1 MRSVLRE
8 AVPRDLIEDGRQRPA
23 DAHIIIDSVSK
34 IYCSDRGEVEALRDI
49 RLKIRP
55 GAFVSIVGPSGCGK
69 STLMRCIAGLERPS
83 TGGVVIG
90 GREIDAPPQNLGMVF
105 QRDVLLE
112 WRTVLDNVLLL
123 IELRRGHRSEWVAR
137 ARQLLDVFGLE
148 SFHDCYPWELSGGM
162 RQRVSICRAMLSD
175 PDILLM
181 DEPFAALDA
190 FTRDDLNLELQA
202 TSQRTK
208 ATTIFITH
216 NISEAIFLAD
226 QVVVMDRRP
235 GRVALVIDIH
245 LPRPRPLAV
254 KESPEFAEYGR
265 LIRKTFEDLGILR
278 RGI

>member
-1 MRSVLRE
+1 
-8 AVPRDLIEDGRQRPA
+8 
-23 DAHIIIDSVSK
+23 
-34 IYCSDRGEVEALRDI
+34 
-49 RLKIRP
+49 
-55 GAFVSIVGPSGCGK
+55 
-69 STLMRCIAGLERPS
+69 MRCIAGLERPS

-123 IELRRGHRSEWVAR
+123 IELRRGRRSEWLDR
-137 ARQLLDVFGLE
+137 AKQLLDVFGLA
-148 SFHDCYPWELSGGM
+148 SFHDRYPWELSGGM
-162 RQRVSICRAMLSD
+162 RQRVSICRAMLDD

-216 NISEAIFLAD
+216 NIGEAIFLAD

-235 GRVALVIDIH
+235 GRVALVLDID
-245 LPRPRPLAV
+245 LPRPRPLAI

-265 LIRKTFEDLGILR
+265 LIRKTFEDLGVLR